1 MLPAPFCS
9 TLLSLQLGKNLT
21 KIFTMREK
29 KNEIVE
35 KQLFSVFFFFFF
47 VCLHF
52 FFMFFFFLSYVFF
65 FLFFFD
71 LYLRELSPMMSNKQ
85 TNKKIQSYQL
95 ALHSLR
101 EVLGMEWRV
110 IVQTVGWTQKGGR
123 RRRKK
128 VNKVHEGVKVQKVQ
142 EDRGWLRSWR
152 CVNTPHTTAWGRC
165 VCRRAWFG
173 C

>member
-29 KNEIVE
+29 KMKLWRNNC
-35 KQLFSVFFFFFF
+35 LVFFFFLF
-47 VCLHF
+47 VCISFLD
-52 FFMFFFFLSYVFF
+52 FFFFLSYVFF
-65 FLFFFD
+65 CSFFD

-85 TNKKIQSYQL
+85 TNKKIPIISASIAQSQ
-95 ALHSLR
+95 R
-101 EVLGMEWRV
+101 GFGDGMESYRPNSWMN
-110 IVQTVGWTQKGGR
+110 TEGGRR

-128 VNKVHEGVKVQKVQ
+128 VNKVHEGVRVQKVQ

-165 VCRRAWFG
+165 MCRRVWFG

>member
-1 MLPAPFCS
+1 MKLWRNSC
-9 TLLSLQLGKNLT
+9 L
-21 KIFTMREK
+21 
-29 KNEIVE
+29 
-35 KQLFSVFFFFFF
+35 VFFFFPSSFF

-52 FFMFFFFLSYVFF
+52 FFFRPFIYIFFCSFSTYIS
-65 FLFFFD
+65 
-71 LYLRELSPMMSNKQ
+71 ENCPQWWATNKQ
-85 TNKKIQSYQL
+85 TKKIQSYQL

-123 RRRKK
+123 RRRRRRKK
-128 VNKVHEGVKVQKVQ
+128 VNKVHEGWGVMKVQKVQ

-152 CVNTPHTTAWGRC
+152 CVNTPHTTAQGRC
-165 VCRRAWFG
+165 VCRRAWLG